1 MIPEEE
7 EEFQVKI
14 SVVHSREGLHSIRGF
29 LCTEDDEEYDITN
42 PLHTK
47 STVSWM
53 CWNDMIQQIL
63 TSNNDDVYQAIKVT
77 QRQYKLNMNEGIKFM
92 RKYGDDE
99 EVSEFIAQVDNFIQ
113 VSILLGTC

>member
-7 EEFQVKI
+7 KFQVKI
-14 SVVHSREGLHSIRGF
+14 SVLHSRDGIHSIRGF
-29 LCTEDDEEYDITN
+29 LSTDDDEEYDISN
-42 PLHTK
+42 PLHIN

-53 CWNDMIQQIL
+53 CWNEMIQQIL
-63 TSNNDDVYQAIKVT
+63 ISNNNDAYMAIKVT
-77 QRQYKLNMNEGIKFM
+77 QRKFKIHMSDGIKYM

-99 EVSEFIAQVDNFIQ
+99 EVSDFIAQVDNFIQ